1 MSGHD
6 GLEKEKKQLYCI
18 GKLSCKDTCKMLDN
32 IEFGFPEQVLQML
45 TLAASRNIIF
55 RIENIYEADI

>member
-1 MSGHD
+1 
-6 GLEKEKKQLYCI
+6 
-18 GKLSCKDTCKMLDN
+18 MLDN